1 MAFKGQDFSLVSA
14 APLLQTCPSPRRQQW
29 APTGPLGLSEGSRC
43 PEDRNLSWEMGGGG
57 HGSRGEAQSHPLD
70 AMEWALGQCPEQGT
84 QSGHSLLSGRP
95 AWRRSLLPNL
105 PAGLG
110 EGPGS
115 PPGTGGASRG
125 CRGGQ
130 MTDQAQVSERPAE
143 REGAGCSLGPDCR
156 HAAGTRVLDGRGLG
170 TGLRGLGTGQ
180 AGQEPPLGRTLR
192 PVAPARAESPAR
204 LCPGRQQVK
213 RQQPAGEV
221 GGHCSRTHLLLGRP
235 GGAPSA
241 CPLSPRCPPGQG
253 RACVG
258 AQCPRPRAPH
268 TPRSLGPELRPALA
282 T

>member
-1 MAFKGQDFSLVSA
+1 MVQGAKHRATLWMPWSGHWDSAQSRGRSLVTLCCPGGLPGGGPCSPTFLLAWERAQA
-14 APLLQTCPSPRRQQW
+14 APP
-29 APTGPLGLSEGSRC
+29 
-43 PEDRNLSWEMGGGG
+43 
-57 HGSRGEAQSHPLD
+57 AQVV
-70 AMEWALGQCPEQGT
+70 
-84 QSGHSLLSGRP
+84 
-95 AWRRSLLPNL
+95 
-105 PAGLG
+105 
-110 EGPGS
+110 
-115 PPGTGGASRG
+115 PPGGAG
-125 CRGGQ
+125 GGQ

-235 GGAPSA
+235 GGP
-241 CPLSPRCPPGQG
+241 
-253 RACVG
+253 
-258 AQCPRPRAPH
+258 
-268 TPRSLGPELRPALA
+268 LRPVR
-282 T
+282 